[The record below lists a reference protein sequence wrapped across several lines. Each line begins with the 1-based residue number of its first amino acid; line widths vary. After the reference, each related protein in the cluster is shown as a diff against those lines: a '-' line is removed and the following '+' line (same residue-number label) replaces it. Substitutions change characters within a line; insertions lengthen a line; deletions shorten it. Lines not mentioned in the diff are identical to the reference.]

1 MESLKHLF
9 RSDSPAQYKD
19 VSQGKCLTLHC
30 FNELTLQQLIEIT
43 LMTDLVVSGGRGGR
57 AGGFHLQEK
66 VPGDWALRLDLQT
79 LRLSSEAREAPEGGH
94 SGW

>member
-30 FNELTLQQLIEIT
+30 FNELTLQLLIERT
-43 LMTDLVVSGGRGGR
+43 LMMDSVASWGRGGR
-57 AGGFHLQEK
+57 TRGFHLQEK
-66 VPGDWALRLDLQT
+66 VPGNWALQLDLALQT
-79 LRLSSEAREAPEGGH
+79 LRL
-94 SGW
+94 